1 MEKPILA
8 AMLSCSSVKLSDAEK
23 RLFENI
29 IRWGLPYSAETLF
42 RRLKFRR

>member
-23 RLFENI
+23 RLFEKYNPL
-29 IRWGLPYSAETLF
+29 GLPYSAETLF